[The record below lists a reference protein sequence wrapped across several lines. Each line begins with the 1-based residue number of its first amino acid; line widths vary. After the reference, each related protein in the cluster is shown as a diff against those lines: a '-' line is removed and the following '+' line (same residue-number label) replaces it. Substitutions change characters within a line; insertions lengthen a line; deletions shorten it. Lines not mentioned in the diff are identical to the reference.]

1 MVLIFYCNID
11 RIWNLFWSGRLH
23 LLLDCTCKRTAS
35 AGVKVEAP
43 GIPVTTQQ
51 PETVATPPASVHAQ
65 AVDINVCE
73 TEDIHTTQQVMN
85 LIAVKYFKTVDPS
98 KEEETNKFV
107 DYMEK
112 VRRVLIV
119 DHHEGSLI
127 ITLQCSSLQILEQL
141 WEDYCTGHL
150 NQMAQQF
157 LVTEDILE
165 FFGLA
170 EVKLTATIF
179 EEEYRACRE
188 YLLRLSGRMEL
199 KYIGHLDLWYS
210 FSKPPARP

>member
-1 MVLIFYCNID
+1 M
-11 RIWNLFWSGRLH
+11 
-23 LLLDCTCKRTAS
+23 
-35 AGVKVEAP
+35 KVEAP
-43 GIPVTTQQ
+43 GIPAATQQ
-51 PETVATPPASVHAQ
+51 PQTVATPPASIHAQ
-65 AVDINVCE
+65 AVDINVYQ
-73 TEDIHTTQQVMN
+73 TEDNHTTQQVMN
-85 LIAVKYFKTVDPS
+85 LIAFNCFKTVDPS
-98 KEEETNKFV
+98 KEEEKNKFI
-107 DYMEK
+107 DYMER
-112 VRRVLIV
+112 VRRTLVV
-119 DHHEGSLI
+119 GYNVGSLI

-199 KYIGHLDLWYS
+199 NYIGHLDLLYS
-210 FSKPPARP
+210 LCKPPARL

>member
-1 MVLIFYCNID
+1 
-11 RIWNLFWSGRLH
+11 
-23 LLLDCTCKRTAS
+23 
-35 AGVKVEAP
+35 
-43 GIPVTTQQ
+43 
-51 PETVATPPASVHAQ
+51 
-65 AVDINVCE
+65 
-73 TEDIHTTQQVMN
+73 MN
-85 LIAVKYFKTVDPS
+85 LIAVKCFKTVDPS

-107 DYMEK
+107 HYIER
-112 VRRVLIV
+112 VRRALIV
-119 DHHEGSLI
+119 GHHEGSLI

-150 NQMAQQF
+150 NKMAQQF
-157 LVTEDILE
+157 LVTVDILE

-199 KYIGHLDLWYS
+199 NYIGHLDLWYS
-210 FSKPPARP
+210 LSKPPARP